1 MTALVKFFNLL
12 LDNMIGIVIGAC
24 IVSLINIF
32 ILIPIERKEAVD
44 AYIAK
49 LAVADA
55 KNEAVAKNRLSDLQS
70 MSDYDFCVQSLTR
83 RRMPT
88 DVCEQLL
95 GVGKE

>member
-1 MTALVKFFNLL
+1 MIALAKLFKLL

-32 ILIPIERKEAVD
+32 ILIPLERKEAVN
-44 AYIAK
+44 AYIAE

-70 MSDYDFCVQSLTR
+70 KSDYDFCVDSLTR
-83 RRMPT
+83 RKLPV